1 MNAVQLADLPS
12 GPAADLES
20 KVRHRLGSRIR
31 DFRIVICND
40 GVILQGWALNY
51 HAKQLA
57 QHAAMEL
64 AEARILSNEIEV
76 RRAGN
81 IEDRPAFDLAG

>member
-1 MNAVQLADLPS
+1 MNAPQLAEQPS
-12 GPAADLES
+12 APVEELES
-20 KVRHRLGSRIR
+20 RVRRRLGSRIR
-31 DFRIVICND
+31 DLRIVFRED

-64 AEARILSNEIEV
+64 ALAPILSNEIEV
-76 RRAGN
+76 RRT
-81 IEDRPAFDLAG
+81 DKPSLDLSA